1 MRGFR
6 KVLIAVN
13 GSIDVLT
20 RGVRLA
26 HDERSWVT
34 VVKVLPPYEGDLQL
48 TGIKNIGDV
57 LTSEAEKAASEIAD
71 RAHDEKALIKTR
83 LEEGV
88 IHEKIVEVA
97 QEERCDLI
105 IMGAQ
110 KRSFIKKLLGMNVVV
125 PLSKDDPMSFWLV
138 VAGVALLAGLITL
151 IAVRRGWLR

>member
-13 GSIDVLT
+13 GRLDVLT
-20 RGVRLA
+20 KGIRLA

-34 VVKVLPPYEGDLQL
+34 VVKVLPSYEGDLEL

-57 LTSEAEKAASEIAD
+57 LESEARKAAASIEDA
-71 RAHDEKALIKTR
+71 AHEEKALIKTR

-97 QEERCDLI
+97 EEERCDLI
-105 IMGAQ
+105 IMGPGR
-110 KRSFIKKLLGMNVVV
+110 KSLIGKLFGGDVVGKVIKSAPCPVLVLG
-125 PLSKDDPMSFWLV
+125 
-138 VAGVALLAGLITL
+138 A
-151 IAVRRGWLR
+151 

>member
-34 VVKVLPPYEGDLQL
+34 VVKVLPPYEGDLEL
-48 TGIKNIGDV
+48 TCIKNIGDV
-57 LTSEAEKAASEIAD
+57 LSSEADKAASEIAD
-71 RAHDEKALIKTR
+71 RAHEEKALIKTR

-97 QEERCDLI
+97 EEERCDLI
-105 IMGAQ
+105 IMGPGR
-110 KRSFIKKLLGMNVVV
+110 KSLINRLLGGGVVEKV
-125 PLSKDDPMSFWLV
+125 IKSAPCPVLV
-138 VAGVALLAGLITL
+138 LGA
-151 IAVRRGWLR
+151 